1 MGSRP
6 RPSAFLSQTCWRTV
20 PTIETI
26 PEVDPNT
33 GRQAIDPFTGE
44 PVFRQRIFATFYRAL
59 EAGNRR
65 ETFENDYHH
74 CIAGLKGEIT
84 KEYFWEFG
92 YVYDEHKRVELLQG
106 DARRSLVLDAIADGT
121 FNPFLGVE
129 APKQGTLNGSSC
141 DNVALI
147 KVAGYVARNKFQRR
161 DQLWDGKFGG
171 QIFKDLPQGGFDFVA
186 GFDFRHEE
194 LSQVPDPILLVND
207 QLGFSPSTLFYTQRD
222 VAAAFVEI
230 SIPLVS
236 STMKIPGVY
245 SCDFSS
251 PGAPKDSTSTEPIPQ
266 TLPGMPRSTSKRTF
280 RNSLCATLRFVIWH
294 FAHRTAGRSAR
305 LMWILSSRRSSR
317 NLISSSI
324 RSGPAGQEMPFPR
337 KVLRVA
343 VRLP

>member
-1 MGSRP
+1 MIHSRE
-6 RPSAFLSQTCWRTV
+6 SLF
-20 PTIETI
+20 
-26 PEVDPNT
+26 
-33 GRQAIDPFTGE
+33 
-44 PVFRQRIFATFYRAL
+44 FRQRIFATFYRAL

-65 ETFENDYHH
+65 ETFDKDYYH

-129 APKQGTLNGSSC
+129 APKQGTLNGSSY

-147 KVAGYVARNKFQRR
+147 KVAGYVARNKFQTR

-245 SCDFSS
+245 SCDFSFAWRS
-251 PGAPKDSTSTEPIPQ
+251 ERFDIHGADPADVTRDAEINLKTDVPKFALRYAPFRD
-266 TLPGMPRSTSKRTF
+266 LTF
-280 RNSLCATLRFVIWH
+280 RASYSRSFRAPDVDSLFTPQFTEFDFI
-294 FAHRTAGRSAR
+294 F
-305 LMWILSSRRSSR
+305 
-317 NLISSSI
+317 
-324 RSGPAGQEMPFPR
+324 
-337 KVLRVA
+337 
-343 VRLP
+343 